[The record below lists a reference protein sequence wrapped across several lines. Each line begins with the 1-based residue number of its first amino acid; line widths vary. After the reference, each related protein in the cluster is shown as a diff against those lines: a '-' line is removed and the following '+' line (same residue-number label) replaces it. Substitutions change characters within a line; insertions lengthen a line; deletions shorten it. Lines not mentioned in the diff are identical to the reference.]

1 MLFLYGS
8 SQSVSQT
15 DNTESSVN
23 PFQIQKFKVL
33 V

>member
-1 MLFLYGS
+1 MVRV